1 MCKFL
6 LLCIFVAVMSAEDND
21 SVEGDWLEEAGWW
34 REGRFAFPRY
44 KTFLGICW
52 FLPSFAMVHFPAQR
66 KTAPLNALGKRW
78 PCTQGRRPASSPT
91 KVFIIMMVITMT
103 LEILVTV
110 WLDIYHCNNQGMA
123 TVRIQITIG
132 ADGFSR
138 YKKTQS
144 KRNAENIF
152 EEKGTHGYWRPINL
166 NKKNQKFCFRE

>member
-6 LLCIFVAVMSAEDND
+6 LLCIFVAVMGAEDND
-21 SVEGDWLEEAGWW
+21 SVEGDWLEETGWW

-52 FLPSFAMVHFPAQR
+52 FLPSFAMGHFPAQR

-78 PCTQGRRPASSPT
+78 PCTQGRQPASSPT
-91 KVFIIMMVITMT
+91 KVFIIMMIITMT
-103 LEILVTV
+103 LEILVTI

-152 EEKGTHGYWRPINL
+152 EEKGSPS
-166 NKKNQKFCFRE
+166 KSENQTIWHPLL